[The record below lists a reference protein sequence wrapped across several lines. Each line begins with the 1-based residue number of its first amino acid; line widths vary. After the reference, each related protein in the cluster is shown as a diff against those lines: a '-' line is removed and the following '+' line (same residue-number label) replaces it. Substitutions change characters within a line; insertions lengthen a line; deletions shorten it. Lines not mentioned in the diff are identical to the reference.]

1 MLTLYGNPVSRAH
14 RVMWML
20 KELAVPYTHVPTGFQ
35 DGGCR
40 TPEYLRINPNGRVP
54 ALVDGD
60 LTLFESLAINLYL
73 AKKFSGN
80 VKPDPCPSGAVE
92 EALATQWSFWV
103 ATEVEKPLIFTAANM
118 LLFPPADR
126 RPAEAALG
134 LQRLD
139 RPFAVLEKHFATQD
153 FLISGRFTV
162 ADLNVAAVM
171 SLIPLAGISLAPY
184 PKMAAWLDACLQ
196 RDAAADWKAV
206 GFTIPRPP
214 DEVLLARFM

>member
-1 MLTLYGNPVSRAH
+1 MITLYGHPFSRAH

-20 KELAVPYTHVPTGFQ
+20 QELGVGYTHIPTGFQ

-40 TPEYLRINPNGRVP
+40 TAAYLRINPNGRVP

-60 LTLFESLAINLYL
+60 MVLFESLAINLYL
-73 AKKFSGN
+73 ARKFAGT
-80 VKPDPCPSGAVE
+80 VQPDPSPCGAAE

-103 ATEVEKPLIFTAANM
+103 ATEVEKPLIFTAANL

-139 RPFAVLEKHFATQD
+139 RPFGVLERHFAGQD
-153 FLISGRFTV
+153 FLMGGRFTV

-171 SLIPLAGISLAPY
+171 SLVPIAGVAIGQY
-184 PKMAAWLDACLQ
+184 PNMAAWLERCLQ
-196 RDAAADWKAV
+196 REAAADWKPIR
-206 GFTIPRPP
+206 FTIPRPS
-214 DEVLLARFM
+214 DEVLLSRFM

>member
-1 MLTLYGNPVSRAH
+1 MILYGHPFSRAH

-20 KELAVPYTHVPTGFQ
+20 KELGVEYTHIPTGFQ

-40 TPEYLRINPNGRVP
+40 TADYLRINPNGRVP

-60 LTLFESLAINLYL
+60 LVLFESLAINLYL
-73 AKKFSGN
+73 ARKFVGT
-80 VKPDPCPSGAVE
+80 VRPDPSPGSAAE

-103 ATEVEKPLIFTAANM
+103 ATEVEKPLIFTAANLM
-118 LLFPPADR
+118 LFAPEAR

-139 RPFAVLEKHFATQD
+139 RPFAVLDRHFAAQD
-153 FLISGRFTV
+153 FLMGGRFTV

-171 SLIPLAGISLAPY
+171 SLVPLAGVDISRY
-184 PKMAAWLDACLQ
+184 PNMAAWLDRCLQ
-196 RDAAADWKAV
+196 RDAAADWKPIR
-206 GFTIPRPP
+206 FTIPRPP

>member
-1 MLTLYGNPVSRAH
+1 MLTLYGHPFSRAH

-20 KELAVPYTHVPTGFQ
+20 KELSVAYEHVPTGFQ

-40 TPEYLRINPNGRVP
+40 TPDFLRINPNGRVP

-60 LTLFESLAINLYL
+60 LELFESLAINLYL
-73 AKKFSGN
+73 AKKFAGS
-80 VKPDPCPSGAVE
+80 VRPDPSPCSAAE

-103 ATEVEKPLIFTAANM
+103 ATEVEKPLIFAAANM

-126 RPAEAALG
+126 RPDEAARA

-139 RPFAVLEKHFATQD
+139 RPFSVLEKHFVRQD
-153 FLISGRFTV
+153 FLMGRRFTV

-171 SLIPLAGISLAPY
+171 SLVPLAGIETGPY
-184 PKMAAWLDACLQ
+184 PKMSAWLDTCLQ
-196 RDAAADWKAV
+196 RDAAADWKPIR
-206 GFTIPRPP
+206 FTIPRPS
-214 DEVLLARFM
+214 DEVLLTRFM

>member
-1 MLTLYGNPVSRAH
+1 MLTLYGHPCSRAH

-20 KELAVPYTHVPTGFQ
+20 KELGVAYTHVPTGFQ

-40 TPEYLRINPNGRVP
+40 TAEYLRINPNGRVP

-60 LTLFESLAINLYL
+60 VTLFESLAINLYL
-73 AKKFSGN
+73 ARKFAGS
-80 VKPDPCPSGAVE
+80 VQPDPCPSDAVE

-103 ATEVEKPLIFTAANM
+103 ATEVEKPLIFTAAN
-118 LLFPPADR
+118 LWLFPPADR

-139 RPFAVLEKHFATQD
+139 RPFGVLERHFASQD
-153 FLISGRFTV
+153 FLMGGRFTV
-162 ADLNVAAVM
+162 ADLNVAVVM
-171 SLIPLAGISLAPY
+171 SLVPLAGVPIAQY
-184 PKMAAWLDACLQ
+184 PRMAAWLDACLQ
-196 RDAAADWKAV
+196 REAAADWKAV
-206 GFTIPRPP
+206 RFTIPRPS